1 MHDKRHERA
10 LTALLTHLAREDER
24 AGGLPADL
32 EGRVLAAFDTPDT
45 PAAGAPQ
52 ARARV
57 MTQPARLGGL
67 RLDRLPV
74 WRAPRRRRVG
84 GMMAAGAAAA
94 LVLLVATLPRQ
105 PDPPAGPEQRPAP
118 AEGEPAAPA
127 AAAGM
132 VATPR
137 ASVPAAPARGRR
149 TGRPAPVEERST
161 EVVSFVPLVPIAEEE
176 LSGSFS
182 LVRVE
187 LPAAALIDLGVA
199 LERGRSAQP
208 VQAEVL
214 LGEDGLARAI
224 RVTGHPSW
232 RVQ

>member
-137 ASVPAAPARGRR
+137 ASVPAAPA
-149 TGRPAPVEERST
+149 PVEERST